1 MSAPGPAT
9 IDWTLWLPH
18 GRVVAVA
25 VGEPDDAAA
34 IAGLHA
40 DERAALTGVGT
51 GRRGEWIAGR
61 RALRAALVDVGG
73 DAAAGCAIVIDDR
86 GAPVVP
92 RGLVGSISHKRELAV
107 ALAARDDGW
116 RVGVD
121 LEQRGK
127 RPFDIAR
134 RVMTPPELAA
144 IAHLDGAHRDH
155 AVIRAFALKEAV
167 YKAIDPFLR
176 RYVGFLEVAVW
187 PDEAGGATVE
197 GDPVRGLEVEA
208 GWQLVGEGL
217 VLCTARARRR

>member
-1 MSAPGPAT
+1 M
-9 IDWTLWLPH
+9 TLRFALDLEH
-18 GRVVAVA
+18 GRAVAVA
-25 VGEPDDAAA
+25 VEDRDDDHPADRAAA
-34 IAGLHA
+34 AQRSPH
-40 DERAALTGVGT
+40 RAREYL
-51 GRRGEWIAGR
+51 AGR
-61 RALRAALVDVGG
+61 RALRAAIAAVGG
-73 DAAAGCAIVIDDR
+73 IADDAGLEADDR
-86 GAPVVP
+86 GAPVLP
-92 RGLVGSISHKRELAV
+92 PGLVGSISHKRELAV
-107 ALAARDDGW
+107 ALAARDEGW